1 MNSRYLYKDKP
12 LFGLDIGFSSMK
24 VMQTKPE
31 GKNAIVAG
39 YGVNR
44 FDPKIIKDGV
54 IIDIP
59 EMAKS
64 AHELFDKFVVGEIT
78 TRRVAMSIPAMR
90 TFTRTIKLPKLTNK
104 ELEDAVRMEAE
115 QYIPVPVDDLY
126 MDYSITSTTETEI
139 ELLAVAVPKK
149 IVDSYVALAKVL
161 GLELVALEATIASS
175 SRLFVHT
182 ELSDVPTVI
191 IDYGSVSSDITIFD
205 HGIIVTGTAG
215 GGGDNFTD
223 LISEALDISK
233 SEAQVIKAKYGL
245 SYSKKQKEITTAL
258 KPTLEQILKEIRRMI
273 RYYEERYGDDR
284 KIAQIVTLGGGSN
297 MPGLSDYMTNALRLP
312 VRMSN
317 PWDKHVMFKNIQPPG
332 GVESSMYIT
341 AAGLSLTK
349 PKDLF

>member
-104 ELEDAVRMEAE
+104 ELEDAIRMEAE

-205 HGIIVTGTAG
+205 HGIVVTGTVG

-223 LISEALDISK
+223 LIAEALDISK

-284 KIAQIVTLGGGSN
+284 KIVQIVTLGGGSN

>member
-12 LFGLDIGFSSMK
+12 LFGLDIGFSSIK

-54 IIDIP
+54 IVDIP
-59 EMAKS
+59 AMAKS
-64 AHELFDKFVVGEIT
+64 AHELFDKFVIGEIS

-149 IVDSYVALAKVL
+149 IVDSYVALAQVL

-205 HGIIVTGTAG
+205 HGIVVTGTVG

-223 LISEALDISK
+223 LIAEALDISK

-284 KIAQIVTLGGGSN
+284 KIVQIVTLGGGSN

>member
-24 VMQTKPE
+24 VMQTMPE

-64 AHELFDKFVVGEIT
+64 AHELFDKYIIGKIST
-78 TRRVAMSIPAMR
+78 KRVAMSIPAMR

-191 IDYGSVSSDITIFD
+191 IDYGSISSDITIFD
-205 HGIIVTGTAG
+205 HGIVVTGTAG

-284 KIAQIVTLGGGSN
+284 KIVQIVTLGGGSN

>member
-245 SYSKKQKEITTAL
+245 SYSKKQKEITSAL

>member
-1 MNSRYLYKDKP
+1 
-12 LFGLDIGFSSMK
+12 
-24 VMQTKPE
+24 MQTKPE

-54 IIDIP
+54 IVDIP
-59 EMAKS
+59 AMAKS
-64 AHELFDKFVVGEIT
+64 AHELFDKFVIGEIS
-78 TRRVAMSIPAMR
+78 TRRVAMSIPAMH

-284 KIAQIVTLGGGSN
+284 KIVQIVTLGGGSN

>member
-54 IIDIP
+54 IVDIP
-59 EMAKS
+59 AMAKS

-191 IDYGSVSSDITIFD
+191 IDYGSISSDITIFD
-205 HGIIVTGTAG
+205 HGIVVTGTAG

-284 KIAQIVTLGGGSN
+284 KIVQIVTLGGGSN

-349 PKDLF
+349 PKELF

>member
-24 VMQTKPE
+24 VMQTMPD

-44 FDPKIIKDGV
+44 FDPKIIKDGI

-64 AHELFDKFVVGEIT
+64 AHELFDKYIIGKIST
-78 TRRVAMSIPAMR
+78 KRVAMSIPAMR

-191 IDYGSVSSDITIFD
+191 IDYGSISSDITIFD
-205 HGIIVTGTAG
+205 HGIVVTGTAG

-284 KIAQIVTLGGGSN
+284 KIVQIVTLGGGSN

>member
-44 FDPKIIKDGV
+44 FDPKIIKDGI

-64 AHELFDKFVVGEIT
+64 AHELFDKYIIGKIS

-191 IDYGSVSSDITIFD
+191 IDYGSISSDITIFD
-205 HGIIVTGTAG
+205 HGIVVTGTAG

-284 KIAQIVTLGGGSN
+284 KIVQIVTLGGGSN

>member
-12 LFGLDIGFSSMK
+12 LFGLDIGFSSIK

-54 IIDIP
+54 IVDIP
-59 EMAKS
+59 AMAKS
-64 AHELFDKFVVGEIT
+64 AHELFDKFVIGEIS
-78 TRRVAMSIPAMR
+78 TRRVAMSIPAMH

-284 KIAQIVTLGGGSN
+284 KIVQIVTLGGGSN

>member
-1 MNSRYLYKDKP
+1 
-12 LFGLDIGFSSMK
+12 MK

-54 IIDIP
+54 IVDIP
-59 EMAKS
+59 AMAKS

-191 IDYGSVSSDITIFD
+191 IDYGSISSDITIFD
-205 HGIIVTGTAG
+205 HGIVVTGTAG

-223 LISEALDISK
+223 LIAEALDISK
-233 SEAQVIKAKYGL
+233 NEAQVIKAKYGL

-284 KIAQIVTLGGGSN
+284 KIVQIVTLGGGSN

-349 PKDLF
+349 PKELF

>member
-1 MNSRYLYKDKP
+1 
-12 LFGLDIGFSSMK
+12 
-24 VMQTKPE
+24 MQTKPE

-54 IIDIP
+54 IVDIP
-59 EMAKS
+59 AMAKS

-191 IDYGSVSSDITIFD
+191 IDYGSISSDITIFD
-205 HGIIVTGTAG
+205 HGIVVTGTAG

-223 LISEALDISK
+223 LIAEALDISK
-233 SEAQVIKAKYGL
+233 NEAQVIKAKYGL

-284 KIAQIVTLGGGSN
+284 KIVQIVTLGGGSN

-349 PKDLF
+349 PKELF

>member
-297 MPGLSDYMTNALRLP
+297 MPGLSDYMTNTLRLP

>member
-215 GGGDNFTD
+215 GGGDIFTD

-297 MPGLSDYMTNALRLP
+297 MPGLSDYMTNTLRLP

>member
-24 VMQTKPE
+24 VMQTSPE
-31 GKNAIVAG
+31 GKNAVVVG

-54 IIDIP
+54 ILDIP
-59 EMAKS
+59 AMAKS
-64 AHELFDKFVVGEIT
+64 AHELFDKFIVGEIST
-78 TRRVAMSIPAMR
+78 KRVAMSIPAMR

-104 ELEDAVRMEAE
+104 ELEDAVRIEAE
-115 QYIPVPVDDLY
+115 QYIPVPIDDLY

-161 GLELVALEATIASS
+161 GLELVVLEATIASS
-175 SRLFVHT
+175 ARLFVHT
-182 ELSDVPTVI
+182 EIGDVPTVI
-191 IDYGSVSSDITIFD
+191 IDYGSISSDITIFD

-223 LISEALDISK
+223 IIAETLGITK
-233 SEAQVIKAKYGL
+233 SEAQVIKEKYGL

-258 KPTLEQILKEIRRMI
+258 EPTLEQILKEIRRMI

-284 KIAQIVTLGGGSN
+284 KIVQIVTLGGGSN

-349 PKDLF
+349 SKDLF

>member
-12 LFGLDIGFSSMK
+12 LFGLDIGFSSIK

-54 IIDIP
+54 IVDIP
-59 EMAKS
+59 AMAKS
-64 AHELFDKFVVGEIT
+64 AHELFDKFVIGEIS
-78 TRRVAMSIPAMR
+78 TRRVAMSIPAMH

-245 SYSKKQKEITTAL
+245 SYSKKQK
-258 KPTLEQILKEIRRMI
+258 K
-273 RYYEERYGDDR
+273 
-284 KIAQIVTLGGGSN
+284 
-297 MPGLSDYMTNALRLP
+297 
-312 VRMSN
+312 
-317 PWDKHVMFKNIQPPG
+317 
-332 GVESSMYIT
+332 
-341 AAGLSLTK
+341 
-349 PKDLF
+349 

>member
-24 VMQTKPE
+24 VMQTMPE

-54 IIDIP
+54 IVDIP
-59 EMAKS
+59 AMAKS
-64 AHELFDKFVVGEIT
+64 AHELFDKYIIGKIST
-78 TRRVAMSIPAMR
+78 KRVAMSIPAMR

-191 IDYGSVSSDITIFD
+191 IDYGSISSDITIFD
-205 HGIIVTGTAG
+205 HGIVVTGTAG

-223 LISEALDISK
+223 LIAEALDISK
-233 SEAQVIKAKYGL
+233 NEAQVIKAKYGL

-284 KIAQIVTLGGGSN
+284 KIVQIVTLGGGSN

-349 PKDLF
+349 PKELF